1 MLATQILVS
10 TNTFPKGKV
19 ASRMVKEKKEK
30 KKERKK
36 RKEKK
41 SPPAPQKRGLRVY
54 RCHMNPGSAF
64 PAALTQLLSAD
75 GTPARCVE
83 VGLLWRRALC
93 VHGKITLARQSGTQN
108 MEWNPVASTTVGVG
122 GGGLTKIK
130 LILV

>member
-1 MLATQILVS
+1 MSRRLMVATQILVP
-10 TNTFPKGKV
+10 TNTFPKAKV
-19 ASRMVKEKKEK
+19 ASIATENGKIKEE

-83 VGLLWRRALC
+83 VGLLCGGERSAFTVRSHW
-93 VHGKITLARQSGTQN
+93 HGKAGHKIWSGIQSHPPQWG
-108 MEWNPVASTTVGVG
+108 WG
-122 GGGLTKIK
+122 G
-130 LILV
+130 